1 MQNFFYRVGK
11 GETVFSVAEKFD
23 IPTLSI
29 INENNL
35 KKELDCGDLLVLN
48 KTPCKVYTVQPTDTL
63 VSIAKRFC
71 TSESQ
76 IMLDNGIDY
85 VFYGLKIIL

>member
-35 KKELDCGDLLVLN
+35 KKEFDCGDLLVIVIVGN
-48 KTPCKVYTVQPTDTL
+48 DQL